1 MVAVKMVAFVTA
13 GYPSDHIVSFEAAV
27 RAGTV
32 SECIS
37 GAAVVRCG
45 DRAVAG
51 TISHLLGD

>member
-1 MVAVKMVAFVTA
+1 MVAFVTA

-32 SECIS
+32 SECIN